1 MRIIIHFYLFDFQ
14 FCDIHLTKGNGKF
27 PFILFYS
34 YFDMWFRFAF
44 YLFNKSL
51 IFICNNHDDSIFF
64 FVIVVLLFNGNS
76 VVFLGF
82 CVCGVCVTKI
92 TVLWVKYCCLFLSLS
107 NLLLSICLYQ
117 WWLCYQSEFE
127 GTKTKHS
134 TTTTDVERHAW
145 YNRDRQIVVSKK
157 KGWNKCYYNH
167 MIIII

>member
-64 FVIVVLLFNGNS
+64 FSSSSYFSSMATALCFWDFVFVECVWRRSRSYESSIAVCSCLF
-76 VVFLGF
+76 LT
-82 CVCGVCVTKI
+82 C
-92 TVLWVKYCCLFLSLS
+92 CCLFAYTSGDYAT
-107 NLLLSICLYQ
+107 NLNLKELKLNIQ
-117 WWLCYQSEFE
+117 
-127 GTKTKHS
+127 
-134 TTTTDVERHAW
+134 R
-145 YNRDRQIVVSKK
+145 RQQ
-157 KGWNKCYYNH
+157 
-167 MIIII
+167 M